1 MGYQCNA
8 ELPERVLRRNLKME
22 DDVGTFLADT
32 MKRVRLSGRG
42 YSRILK
48 VARTVADLE
57 GSERIAVRHIAES
70 MSYREELA
78 FGNYGF
84 KNVWKR

>member
-8 ELPERVLRRNLKME
+8 ELPERVLRRNLNME
-22 DDVGTFLADT
+22 DDVRTFLADT
-32 MKRVRLSGRG
+32 MKRMRLSGRG

-57 GSERIAVRHIAES
+57 GVDRIAVRHIAES
-70 MSYREELA
+70 LSYREELA
-78 FGNYGF
+78 FGNYGSR
-84 KNVWKR
+84 NGWKR

>member
-8 ELPERVLRRNLKME
+8 ELPERVLRRNLNME
-22 DDVGTFLADT
+22 DDVGKFLADT
-32 MKRVRLSGRG
+32 MKRARLSGRG
-42 YSRILK
+42 YSRLLK

-57 GSERIAVRHIAES
+57 GSERISVRHVAES
-70 MSYREELA
+70 LSYREELA

-84 KNVWKR
+84 KNGLKR